1 MQLYV
6 LFVQDI
12 PTGPAVTVFVG
23 NITERAPD
31 AMVRHLLTT
40 CGPVLSWKRVQ
51 GATGKLQVPMQNS
64 TRTELNYF

>member
-51 GATGKLQVPMQNS
+51 GATGKLQVPMQIAEQYKD
-64 TRTELNYF
+64 RV